1 MHLKYG
7 GPKGDFVQ
15 TASAS
20 IGTATIL
27 VAEDEVLIRFMTA
40 EDLRRAGYTVL
51 EAGNAADALTLLRSN
66 TPVDLLLTDIRMPG
80 SMDGAELASVA
91 RELWP
96 AMKIIVLSAYPPQPP
111 TPEIVDGFIAKP
123 YDPRLF
129 LTRIKELLKR

>member
-1 MHLKYG
+1 MHLKYE
-7 GPKGDFVQ
+7 GPWVDFVP

-20 IGTATIL
+20 VGTATIL